1 MKNKNKFFT
10 KDRIF
15 FMILAVSGIILLPI
29 GLRGRGAQGS
39 ARGFARHIIYMYMAI
54 GGANIIVGLL
64 GSIFSNCMRVKT
76 TLIALVPSVT
86 AVVAFFCVITS
97 SRAYPIESTILSIMF
112 VLLAVSCV
120 ILLIYYTIVRQKQS
134 VSIAKT
140 AFGVFLDI
148 ITAVVYFFPIV
159 YVGDFVIA
167 ILNMALHGSGY

>member
-1 MKNKNKFFT
+1 MNKNKFFT

-15 FMILAVSGIILLPI
+15 FMILAVSGLIFLPI
-29 GLRGRGAQGS
+29 GLRGRNAQ
-39 ARGFARHIIYMYMAI
+39 GFARHIMYMYMAI

-64 GSIFSNCMRVKT
+64 GSFFPNCMRVKT

-86 AVVAFFCVITS
+86 AAVAFLGVITS
-97 SRAYPIESTILSIMF
+97 SRAYPIESTILLIMF

-167 ILNMALHGSGY
+167 ILNMALHGTT